1 LEKEAA
7 SNTLRATSIAHFV
20 NDGSFY
26 VMITL
31 YSRLLPLASQLPLI
45 GILAG
50 ILNLLSVVASPIIGR
65 TADRKKN
72 YARLISLGLFMMGLG
87 VAGYSLSHIFA
98 SGFTLFLILV
108 PFAVIAGVGSSFY
121 HPLGATILHEKWKSQ
136 SLGRAMGING
146 SMGSAG
152 RAVYP
157 LIVSALVVYFTI
169 PSVTVLAIVA
179 FLSAF
184 LVLKILSQLSFGKS
198 EIGDAAATEQN
209 SSQQQQEHN
218 SSTSPPKRT
227 TVSSILPKIVPLTV
241 LSFLRG
247 FYMFGITSFALSYFQ
262 HVSGIVSTLERGAI
276 FSVILGMAIFGQP
289 FLGHIADKYGR
300 RLILGISIIASSAGI
315 FFALSVTNLYLE
327 IFGFAVF
334 GLFGL
339 TGFPLILPLASAAVP
354 KDATALS
361 NSIVWGVGN
370 VGGGALGPVV
380 IGLLAGP
387 ALFNSLREPFLIAAL
402 MSLVSLALLP
412 LVPKPKPKVK
422 VAAAV

>member
-1 LEKEAA
+1 
-7 SNTLRATSIAHFV
+7 
-20 NDGSFY
+20 
-26 VMITL
+26 MITL
-31 YSRLLPLASQLPLI
+31 YSRLLPLTSQLPLI
-45 GILAG
+45 GVLAG
-50 ILNLLSVVASPIIGR
+50 ILNLLSVIASPVVGR
-65 TADRKKN
+65 VADRKKN

-87 VAGYSLSHIFA
+87 VAGYSLSSMFA
-98 SGFTLFLILV
+98 SGFSLFLILI

-121 HPLGATILHEKWKSQ
+121 HPLGATVLHEKWKSQ

-152 RAVYP
+152 RAFYP

-179 FLSAF
+179 FLSAL
-184 LVLKILSQLSFGKS
+184 LVFKILSPLSFGK
-198 EIGDAAATEQN
+198 EDDEAKGLAAGQ
-209 SSQQQQEHN
+209 SSQLQQGG
-218 SSTSPPKRT
+218 SAFPAKRT
-227 TVSSILPKIVPLTV
+227 TLSSILPKIGPLTV

-247 FYMFGITSFALSYFQ
+247 FFMFGISSFALSYFQ
-262 HVSGIVSTLERGAI
+262 HVAGVQSTLERGAI

-289 FLGHIADKYGR
+289 MLGHIADKFGR
-300 RLILGISIIASSAGI
+300 RLILGISIIASSTGI
-315 FFALSVTNLYLE
+315 FFALSVTNLYLQV
-327 IFGFAVF
+327 FGFAVF

-370 VGGGALGPVV
+370 VGGGALGPIV

-387 ALFNSLREPFLIAAL
+387 ALFNSLRDPFLIAAL

-412 LVPKPKPKVK
+412 LVPKAKSKAK